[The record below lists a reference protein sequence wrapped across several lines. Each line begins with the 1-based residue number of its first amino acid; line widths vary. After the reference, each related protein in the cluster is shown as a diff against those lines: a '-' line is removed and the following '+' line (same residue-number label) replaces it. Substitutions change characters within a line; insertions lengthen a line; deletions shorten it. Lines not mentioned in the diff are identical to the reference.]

1 MTVDLTRDGHIA
13 TLTLNRPDALNA
25 FNSVQLQTFLDR
37 LDEVRNDASVRVVI
51 LTGAGER
58 AFAAGADIKEM
69 VDLDRDGG
77 LAFGRLGHAITR
89 GVETLPQPVI
99 AAVNGFALGGGCELA
114 LGADIR
120 LCSENA
126 VFAQPEVS
134 LGIPPGWG
142 GSQRLVRAVGPGMA
156 AELILSGRRVKAE
169 EALRIGLVNAVYPLA
184 ELMPKAIE
192 LATSIA
198 ANSPLAVRA
207 SKRLMQLAF
216 NGQVVSGLDTECN
229 LFADAFATADQ
240 KEGMRA
246 FVEKRTPAFSDE
258 EA

>member
-37 LDEVRNDASVRVVI
+37 LDEVRNDSSVRVVI